1 MKFKGKIN
9 YTMDSEHPD
18 KKYVEDWTENKV
30 FSFSDTYAFDLSYTE
45 GDAVN
50 YIKRDLKLIAGG
62 GYNADHI
69 HNVTFK
75 IEKL

>member
-1 MKFKGKIN
+1 MRNIQ
-9 YTMDSEHPD
+9 T
-18 KKYVEDWTENKV
+18 KKYVEDWTDNKELT
-30 FSFSDTYAFDLSYTE
+30 FSDTYTFNSDYTKE
-45 GDAVN
+45 DAVN

-69 HNVTFK
+69 HNVTFD